1 MEFKMNVTAKG
12 IALSVLFI
20 VMAAGLIFLGLKAY
34 EPKDCTAEMQ
44 AAYIGGSNEGLT
56 LLIQQIEKDGV
67 AIIGMP
73 NNESYPVTN
82 LNYCQAL
89 IEAAE
94 VE

>member
-1 MEFKMNVTAKG
+1 MKIEITVKG
-12 IALSVLFI
+12 FLILLLVIAT
-20 VMAAGLIFLGLKAY
+20 AAGLIFLGLKAY
-34 EPKDCTAEMQ
+34 GPKDCTAEMQ

-56 LLIQQIEKDGV
+56 LLIQQIEKDKF

-73 NNESYPVTN
+73 NNRSYAVTN
-82 LNYCQAL
+82 PNYCQAL